1 MRFMQRKVEAEESAK
16 KQAKQEAEE
25 RARTEKMQWNTSEG
39 ISSTDCDDSEMSI
52 GIVIPLNASAADVHG
67 VAAEIVGRRSFGGF
81 NKSVGDT
88 WKEAVESKAR
98 ERSGAKAER
107 RNISDEELLRRY
119 EKYVKGKA
127 DMTEGVFP
135 LLATWKR
142 SARRTRTGEESERD
156 SDRRLCFRG

>member
-1 MRFMQRKVEAEESAK
+1 MGMRFMQRKVEAEESAK

-127 DMTEGVFP
+127 DMTEGEVSP
-135 LLATWKR
+135 IGNLEKKR
-142 SARRTRTGEESERD
+142 KKD
-156 SDRRLCFRG
+156 KNRGGKRKR